1 MMMCKENK
9 YEIFQYLNKK
19 TECIL
24 GSIYNI
30 STFNN
35 PKFCTDDN
43 NVQSVTLISCISS
56 SYCESIPAYD
66 ACLSAEASAT
76 ALMSI
81 SGNNNMPVH

>member
-9 YEIFQYLNKK
+9 YEIFQYLKKK

-43 NVQSVTLISCISS
+43 NVQSVTSLSSISN
-56 SYCESIPAYD
+56 SYCESIPAYN

-76 ALMSI
+76 ALM
-81 SGNNNMPVH
+81 